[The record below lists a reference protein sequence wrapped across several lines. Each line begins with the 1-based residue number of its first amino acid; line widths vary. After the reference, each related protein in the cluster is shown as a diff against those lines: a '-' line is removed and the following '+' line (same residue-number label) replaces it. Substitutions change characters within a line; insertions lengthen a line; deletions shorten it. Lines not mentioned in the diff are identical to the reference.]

1 MYWNYGDLLDGCG
14 AALPSDAPAVIH
26 GERIVSWG
34 ELTRRSNNLA
44 AQLRRLGARPDDK
57 VCFYIR
63 NCSEYLQALAACF
76 KARLVHVNVNFRYL
90 DDELFYIFDNSDAR
104 FAFFGDEFAER
115 VDDLRRQLPG
125 INWIQVGGETLDFA
139 VDFESLAE
147 GGDGAPLD
155 IERSPDD
162 LLFIYTGGTTG
173 MPKAVMWRAEDL
185 WGALGY
191 GTNNAAN
198 AGKRPAT
205 PEQHVENVGRY
216 GPGARQISACPL
228 MHGTGLLT
236 AISNLSGGGCCIT
249 LESAHFDVEELWK
262 AVERTRAH
270 SIIIVGDAFARPMLR
285 SLDANPGKWDI
296 GSLRVIISSGVMW
309 SREVKRGLL
318 AHHDGIILADMFGS
332 SEAVGFGSSL
342 TSAKGETRTAK
353 FQIGESCKVFG
364 EDHREVVPGS
374 GERGFIARSGPIPLG
389 YYKDEA
395 KTAKTFPT
403 IGGVRYSIPGDWCT
417 VEADGTLNLLGRGSA
432 CINTA
437 GEKVFPEEVEEVLKT
452 HDRVHDALVFGLADE
467 KWGQAVTA
475 VVEIERGAEFDEA
488 ALRGFVREKLAG
500 YKTPK
505 RIVEVE
511 RMFRAPNGKA
521 DYKSAAAHVENL

>member
-1 MYWNYGDLLDGCG
+1 
-14 AALPSDAPAVIH
+14 
-26 GERIVSWG
+26 
-34 ELTRRSNNLA
+34 
-44 AQLRRLGARPDDK
+44 
-57 VCFYIR
+57 
-63 NCSEYLQALAACF
+63 
-76 KARLVHVNVNFRYL
+76 
-90 DDELFYIFDNSDAR
+90 
-104 FAFFGDEFAER
+104 
-115 VDDLRRQLPG
+115 
-125 INWIQVGGETLDFA
+125 
-139 VDFESLAE
+139 
-147 GGDGAPLD
+147 
-155 IERSPDD
+155 
-162 LLFIYTGGTTG
+162 
-173 MPKAVMWRAEDL
+173 
-185 WGALGY
+185 
-191 GTNNAAN
+191 
-198 AGKRPAT
+198 
-205 PEQHVENVGRY
+205 
-216 GPGARQISACPL
+216 
-228 MHGTGLLT
+228 
-236 AISNLSGGGCCIT
+236 
-249 LESAHFDVEELWK
+249 
-262 AVERTRAH
+262 
-270 SIIIVGDAFARPMLR
+270 
-285 SLDANPGKWDI
+285 
-296 GSLRVIISSGVMW
+296 
-309 SREVKRGLL
+309 
-318 AHHDGIILADMFGS
+318 MFGS

-505 RIVEVE
+505 RIVQVE